1 MEEELTRAFSKF
13 ELSSTELEGMDLC
26 SDDVSE
32 GVKDCNRSLV
42 GRLIREKVANFTGV
56 KNFTNHAW
64 GYPRNF
70 VVTELGPNLFQF
82 QFEIDDEWEKV
93 LMGGPWVL
101 DNQVLVIKNWEMGCE
116 RKPQFFRYTYLW
128 VQVWNLPVH

>member
-1 MEEELTRAFSKF
+1 MTHIC
-13 ELSSTELEGMDLC
+13 LSAVGYSAC
-26 SDDVSE
+26 SE
-32 GVKDCNRSLV
+32 QALGVLRWKLV
-42 GRLIREKVANFTGV
+42 FYILIEKCKLIGRLIGEKVANFTGV

-64 GYPRNF
+64 GYPRNL

-82 QFEIDDEWEKV
+82 QFEIDDEREKV

>member
-13 ELSSTELEGMDLC
+13 ELSSTELEGVDLY

-32 GVKDCNRSLV
+32 GVKDCSRSLV
-42 GRLIREKVANFTGV
+42 GRLIGEKVANFTRV
-56 KNFTNHAW
+56 KIFTNHAW
-64 GYPRNF
+64 GYPRNL

-82 QFEIDDEWEKV
+82 QFEIDDEREKA
-93 LMGGPWVL
+93 LMGGRWVL

-116 RKPQFFRYTYLW
+116 KKP
-128 VQVWNLPVH
+128 